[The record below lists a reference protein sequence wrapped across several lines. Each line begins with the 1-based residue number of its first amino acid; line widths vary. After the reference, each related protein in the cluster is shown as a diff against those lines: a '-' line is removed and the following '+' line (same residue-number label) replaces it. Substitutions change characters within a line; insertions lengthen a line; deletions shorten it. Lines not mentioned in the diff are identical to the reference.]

1 MKDFAI
7 LLDRLSYTPARLGK
21 LTLLENYFKATPD
34 PERGW
39 ALAALTDTL
48 PLSVPLR
55 RILGELAEGRF
66 DPYLFGLARDYVGD
80 SAETLALIWPE
91 TQVSAPPSLTEVMTT
106 MTPLKGSA
114 MAKVIASWLDRCD
127 VVERWALL
135 KFLAGAARVGVSAR
149 LAKTALAQ
157 AFKADVTEIEEVWHG
172 VKPPYAELFAWLSGQ
187 GERPV
192 ARDYPVFRPMML
204 SHPLED
210 ADWDG
215 FKLEDFAVEWKWDG
229 IRVQFARAGGVTAL
243 YSRTGD
249 DIGGTFPELIEG
261 QSFDAVLDG
270 ELLVKHGDH
279 VADFSDLQQRLNRKQ
294 VKPAMLTQ
302 YPAHIRLYD
311 ALILGGEDIRALS
324 FVERRARLEAWHAA
338 NQPHHSDLS
347 PVLAVDSKTELRTLW
362 DSIRAEGIEGLMLK
376 RRASPYLQGR
386 PQGHWYKWKRSALT
400 ADCVLLYAQRGSGKR
415 SSYYSDYT
423 FGVWQG
429 EGEARVLVPVGKAY
443 SGFTDEELKKL
454 DRFVRDNTTQRFGPV
469 RAVTPQLV
477 FEVAFDAINRS
488 TRHKSG
494 LAMRFPRI
502 ARIRWDKPAG
512 EADTLDGLSKL
523 VAGSVLTG

>member
-1 MKDFAI
+1 MRDFAI
-7 LLDRLSYTPARLGK
+7 LMDRLSYTPGRLAK
-21 LTLLENYFKATPD
+21 LTLLESYFKATPD
-34 PERGW
+34 PDRGY

-91 TQVSAPPSLTEVMTT
+91 SEASDPPSLGSVMETLG
-106 MTPLKGSA
+106 PVRAAA
-114 MAKVIASWLDRCD
+114 MAKIIAGWLDRCNTI
-127 VVERWALL
+127 ERWALL

-149 LAKTALAQ
+149 LAKTALAS
-157 AFKADVTEIEEVWHG
+157 AFNTDITEIEEVWHG
-172 VKPPYAELFAWLSGQ
+172 VKPPYLDLFAWLTGER
-187 GERPV
+187 ERPV
-192 ARDYPVFRPMML
+192 AKDYPVFRPMML
-204 SHPLED
+204 SHPLEEQWE
-210 ADWDG
+210 A
-215 FKLEDFAVEWKWDG
+215 LQVEDFAIEWKWDG

-249 DIGGTFPELIEG
+249 DIGPAFPELIEG
-261 QSFDAVLDG
+261 QVFNAVLDG
-270 ELLVKHGDH
+270 ELLVKRDNH

-294 VKPAMLTQ
+294 VTQPMLVK

-311 ALILGGEDIRALS
+311 ALILDGEDIRTLA
-324 FVERRARLEAWHAA
+324 FDERRKRLEDWQLA
-338 NQPHHSDLS
+338 NAPHHTDLS
-347 PVLAVDSKTELRTLW
+347 PMLDVKSKIELQTLW

-376 RRASPYLQGR
+376 RRLSPYLQGR

-415 SSYYSDYT
+415 SSFYSDYT
-423 FGVWQG
+423 FGVWQQNA
-429 EGEARVLVPVGKAY
+429 EGKALIPVGKAY
-443 SGFTDEELKKL
+443 SGFTDEELRKL
-454 DRFVRDNTTQRFGPV
+454 DRFVRDNTTERFGPV
-469 RAVTPQLV
+469 RAVKPELV

-488 TRHKSG
+488 SRHKSG

-502 ARIRWDKPAG
+502 SRIRWDKPAE
-512 EADTLDGLSKL
+512 EADTLDGLTKL
-523 VAGSVLTG
+523 VTGGARE